1 MSTTLARPATIEHGC
16 FLIDADGMTVGRL
29 ATRLAMVLRGKHKPT
44 FTPYMD
50 TGDFVVVVNADK
62 VVFTGRK
69 LDQKQYHAYSGYP
82 GGLRSRSAREVL
94 ANHPTRVLHAAVKG
108 MLPKNRLSRQVIK
121 KLKIYAGPDH
131 PHVAQQPQPFPA
143 FV

>member
-1 MSTTLARPATIEHGC
+1 MSTTLARPATIERGWY
-16 FLIDADGMTVGRL
+16 LIDASGLTVGRL
-29 ATRLAMVLRGKHKPT
+29 ATRVAMVLRGKHKPT

-50 TGDFVVVVNADK
+50 TGDFVVIVNAEK
-62 VVFTGRK
+62 VVFSGRK
-69 LDQKQYHAYSGYP
+69 LDQKQYHNYSGYP
-82 GGLRSRSAREVL
+82 GGLRSRTAREVL
-94 ANHPTRVLHAAVKG
+94 ANDPTRILTAAIKG

-121 KLKIYAGPDH
+121 KLKIYAGAEH